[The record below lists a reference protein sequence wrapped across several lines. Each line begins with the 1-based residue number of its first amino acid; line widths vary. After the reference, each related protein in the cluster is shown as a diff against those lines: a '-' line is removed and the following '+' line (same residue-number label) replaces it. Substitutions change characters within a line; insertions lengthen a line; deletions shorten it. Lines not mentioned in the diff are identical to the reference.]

1 MDIGEFFQQLPPIF
15 PILLLAFLLLA
26 FGSAAVLLASGG
38 GRKNRKPSGAD
49 APAEPIAA
57 ARGPAN
63 PAPQP
68 FPDLDLL
75 APAAAP
81 RPTGAYRLTLASG
94 ETVEAVEVL
103 LLLRD
108 IADGSLIAQIGG
120 KSYACPPENADPEFV
135 RRYAIAVR
143 DLSAAAV
150 DVPRPAR
157 PAPAAAPASPSTDP
171 AAPAP
176 PDVSTAAP
184 RPPSPSA
191 GALPGD
197 LPKFSSS
204 DASLPSRI
212 GRRPT
217 GGPVPEINIAASIEA
232 YLQYRLGADRRFG
245 ERSIH
250 VLPAGADGVRIE
262 VDNHIF
268 DHIDDVTDPAVR
280 AFLRQT
286 VDEWQKRQ

>member
-1 MDIGEFFQQLPPIF
+1 MDIGEFIRQLPPIF

-26 FGSAAVLLASGG
+26 LGSAAVLVATGG
-38 GRKNRKPSGAD
+38 KKNRKPSAN
-49 APAEPIAA
+49 AEPILAA
-57 ARGPAN
+57 KAPAS

-68 FPDLDLL
+68 LPDLDLL
-75 APAAAP
+75 APAAAA
-81 RPTGAYRLTLASG
+81 RPAGAYRLTLAGG
-94 ETVEAVEVL
+94 ETVEAIEVMV
-103 LLLRD
+103 LLRD

-120 KSYACPPENADPEFV
+120 KSYACPPEGADAEFV

-157 PAPAAAPASPSTDP
+157 SAP
-171 AAPAP
+171 AAPAAPPADPALPAP
-176 PDVSTAAP
+176 PDTPATP
-184 RPPSPSA
+184 RSPAPSA

-204 DASLPSRI
+204 DSALPSRL

-217 GGPVPEINIAASIEA
+217 SGPVPEINIAASIEA

-268 DHIDDVTDPAVR
+268 DHIDDVTDPAVQD
-280 AFLRQT
+280 FLRQT
-286 VDEWQKRQ
+286 IDEWQKRQ